1 MLSPLTDR
9 LQQWLHRLEQM
20 QPDKIDLGL
29 ARIRQVAMAL
39 GVDQPDFRIITVAG
53 TNGKGS
59 TVAYADA
66 ILTHLGYSTGVYTSP
81 HFIDFNER
89 IVVNGERVGD
99 QLLCDAFDEIDKA
112 RGETTLTYFEF
123 TTLAAIVS
131 FGRANIDVAVL
142 EVGLGGRL
150 DAVNAWDCDVACIS
164 SIAIDHIDW
173 LGDDRELI
181 GAEKAGIARHGR
193 PLICGDVAPPES
205 IAATATKV
213 GARLLQRGV
222 DFHVE
227 VMGNDQWQY
236 RDALHTAVLPLP
248 AIAGDWACDNAA
260 VSICAVGQFLG
271 AAPALHSVKNSLQAV
286 TMTGRMQTL
295 EVKNTRV
302 ILDVAH
308 NRAAAEKLHD
318 YLINHPVEGA
328 TRAVFGCMQDKDI
341 TAIVDEMAPAID
353 QWFIANIDYPRAM
366 GGAEIE
372 REVSKHGEAGVE
384 IFASVIQATTAAIAQ
399 SGVEDRVIVFG
410 SFHVVGPALEVVN
423 SSL

>member
-1 MLSPLTDR
+1 MQSPLTDR
-9 LQQWLHRLEQM
+9 LQHWLHRLERM

-29 ARIRQVAMAL
+29 GRIKQVAVAL
-39 GVDQPDFRIITVAG
+39 GVDEPDFRIITVAG

-66 ILTHLGYSTGVYTSP
+66 ILTNLGYSTGVYTSP

-89 IVVNGERVGD
+89 IVVNSKRVTD
-99 QLLCDAFDEIDKA
+99 QLLCDAFDEIDQV
-112 RGETTLTYFEF
+112 RGDISLTYFEF

-181 GAEKAGIARHGR
+181 GREKAGIARKDR
-193 PLICGDVAPPES
+193 PLICGDVDPPAS
-205 IAATATKV
+205 IAEASADAGAT
-213 GARLLQRGV
+213 LFQRGI

-227 VMGNDQWQY
+227 RMGSDQWQY
-236 RDALHTAVLPLP
+236 RDALQTATLPLP
-248 AIAGDWACDNAA
+248 AIEGDWACDNAA
-260 VSICAVGQFLG
+260 VSICAVGQLLG
-271 AAPALHSVKNSLQAV
+271 SAPSLQSVEQSLQQV

-295 EVKNTRV
+295 ELKNTRV

-318 YLINHPVEGA
+318 YLSEHPVAGI

-341 TAIVDEMAPAID
+341 TAIVDEMAPVID
-353 QWFIANIDYPRAM
+353 HWCIANIDYPRAM
-366 GGAEIE
+366 DGAEIE
-372 REVSKHGEAGVE
+372 REVAKHGAAEAE

-399 SGVEDRVIVFG
+399 SGVADRVVVFG
-410 SFHVVGPALEVVN
+410 SFHVVGPALEVVS